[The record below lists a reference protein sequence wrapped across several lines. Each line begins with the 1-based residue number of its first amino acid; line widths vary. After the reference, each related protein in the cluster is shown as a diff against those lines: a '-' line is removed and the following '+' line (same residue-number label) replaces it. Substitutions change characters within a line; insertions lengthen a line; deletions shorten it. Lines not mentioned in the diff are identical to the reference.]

1 MITLTIIAIILLI
14 VTMIKILAFIIGH
27 AIGFLG
33 FLLGV
38 VLLPITAVVMIVSGL
53 AVGALV
59 LLAAA
64 FVGSFVLDL
73 LTGNQAA

>member
-1 MITLTIIAIILLI
+1 MITLTIIAVIMLL
-14 VTMIKILAFIIGH
+14 VTFFRVLIFVIGH